1 MEKKD
6 SKSDLSNSPLEMFHQ
21 QRGRQAKQQQ
31 KSEQLHSQTTSA
43 SPPGSQERLWQSD
56 ER

>member
-21 QRGRQAKQQQ
+21 QRGRQAKQQKQ
-31 KSEQLHSQTTSA
+31 SEQLHSQTTSP
-43 SPPGSQERLWQSD
+43 SPPGRQEPL
-56 ER
+56 